1 MQLLT
6 KEFVFSDEP
15 RQRLLRHGL
24 FWLVWCLFFAFTYGF
39 LPVSY
44 LIRQGHSWPMAL
56 AKGVGLSGVD
66 SLLFMPAH
74 MFLTYG
80 LIYWVLPRFL
90 FKGHYVWVLFGTVA
104 LIAATSFVSAMLTTY
119 LVDPVRTCLGLR
131 TSGNTFFFA
140 MMAGLR
146 GAITI
151 GGFAVAIKL
160 IKVWYLKQQAY
171 QQIDR
176 EKLQTELE
184 LLKSQVHPHFLFNT
198 LNNLYSLTLNK
209 SDRASA
215 VVLKLSDLLRYMLY
229 ECNVPAVSLKKELD
243 FLRNYI
249 ALEQLRYGDRLDMS
263 VSISGDH
270 EHKLIAPLL
279 LIPFLENAFKH
290 GTSEQLEQA
299 WMHIELSVQGTTL
312 KFKVINSRETMPH
325 EENYTGGIG
334 LQNVQKRLQLLYP
347 NKHDLRIVAG
357 EETFMVMLNV
367 ELLTA
372 PVNTVWSDQVL
383 AEVA

>member
-1 MQLLT
+1 
-6 KEFVFSDEP
+6 
-15 RQRLLRHGL
+15 
-24 FWLVWCLFFAFTYGF
+24 
-39 LPVSY
+39 
-44 LIRQGHSWPMAL
+44 MAL
-56 AKGVGLSGVD
+56 AKGVGLSGID

-119 LVDPVRTCLGLR
+119 LVDPVRTYLGLR

-176 EKLQTELE
+176 EKLQAELE

-209 SDRASA
+209 SDHASA

-299 WMHIELSVQGTTL
+299 WMHVELSVQGTTL

-325 EENYTGGIG
+325 EETYTGGIG

-357 EETFMVMLNV
+357 EETFMVMLSV

-372 PVNTVWSDQVL
+372 PATTVWSDQVL

>member
-1 MQLLT
+1 
-6 KEFVFSDEP
+6 
-15 RQRLLRHGL
+15 
-24 FWLVWCLFFAFTYGF
+24 
-39 LPVSY
+39 
-44 LIRQGHSWPMAL
+44 
-56 AKGVGLSGVD
+56 
-66 SLLFMPAH
+66 
-74 MFLTYG
+74 
-80 LIYWVLPRFL
+80 
-90 FKGHYVWVLFGTVA
+90 
-104 LIAATSFVSAMLTTY
+104 MLTTY
-119 LVDPVRTCLGLR
+119 LVDPVRTYLGLR

-176 EKLQTELE
+176 EKLQAELE

-209 SDRASA
+209 SDHASA

-299 WMHIELSVQGTTL
+299 WMHVELSVQGTTL

-325 EENYTGGIG
+325 EETYTGGIG

-357 EETFMVMLNV
+357 EETFMVMLSV

-372 PVNTVWSDQVL
+372 PATTVWSDQVL